1 MKNKKLISAILAA
14 ASIAGGVVGAQA
26 ADTSTLEGKVDSY
39 TSRVMQAETKIKD
52 LQTKVDAL
60 DTTGIANNKA
70 GIEANKMPLLHRA
83 RRSLRSRRIWRRMRW
98 IVPLRWTSL
107 LQK

>member
-1 MKNKKLISAILAA
+1 MMKNKKLISAILAA

-26 ADTSTLEGKVDSY
+26 ADTSTLEDKVDSY

-70 GIEANKMPLLHRA
+70 GIEANKNA
-83 RRSLRSRRIWRRMRW
+83 IATQGTQISQI
-98 IVPLRWTSL
+98 
-107 LQK
+107 